1 MNILQSTEDIVRASL
16 IIINTDSKEPN
27 KQNTL
32 NEAHSLIIYEDE
44 HSYNGGHWVFAQLS
58 TSFLGCVYYQL
69 CFMEQM
75 KEVCEVR
82 FSNTGQILHF
92 LLTPSIS
99 YQRSNL
105 NLKFYMTL
113 LNQLANIQWQFKN

>member
-1 MNILQSTEDIVRASL
+1 MNILQSTEDIVRTSL

-27 KQNTL
+27 KQDTL

-44 HSYNGGHWVFAQLS
+44 HSYHGGHWVFAQFF
-58 TSFLGCVYYQL
+58 TSFLGCVYHQL

-99 YQRSNL
+99 YQSSNL
-105 NLKFYMTL
+105 NLKLYMTL